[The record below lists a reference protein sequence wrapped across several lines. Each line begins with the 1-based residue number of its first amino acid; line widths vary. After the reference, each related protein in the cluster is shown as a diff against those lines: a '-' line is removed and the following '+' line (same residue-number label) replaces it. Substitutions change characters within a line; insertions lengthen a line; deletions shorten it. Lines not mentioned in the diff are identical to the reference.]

1 MKTNL
6 PEAQRQDSQ
15 LPTFPSIEVAE
26 WELFA
31 MRDESLR
38 WLDQFA
44 RKKGRELKYDP
55 DALAS
60 LEDLYFEQWDGT
72 FASRLRRNRPTFEF
86 AMGMFLGA
94 VAVGEHRATWTI
106 YESPFAKNHF
116 GIGVTR
122 RNLTVVL
129 NSLGSRWDRRPGNKR
144 RRLLRRMYDRFFAAD

>member
-6 PEAQRQDSQ
+6 PEAQRQDSR

-26 WELFA
+26 RELFA

-38 WLDQFA
+38 WVDEFA
-44 RKKGRELKYDP
+44 RNKGRELKYEP
-55 DALAS
+55 DALA
-60 LEDLYFEQWDGT
+60 LEDLYFEQWDGS
-72 FASRLRRNRPTFEF
+72 FAARLRRNRPTFEF

-94 VAVGEHRATWTI
+94 VAVGEHRAAWTI

-116 GIGVTR
+116 GIAVRR
-122 RNLTVVL
+122 RNSTVVL
-129 NSLGSRWDRRPGNKR
+129 NSLGSRWDRRPRNER